1 MDQLEQMINWIFLSK
16 ELRHPP
22 PQEVVLKNTLNMH
35 VYLLP
40 GLVTTNHLQ
49 FESGAEY
56 QIPFGGKRH
65 LCLEKV
71 IFVVGLIYPQ

>member
-1 MDQLEQMINWIFLSK
+1 
-16 ELRHPP
+16 
-22 PQEVVLKNTLNMH
+22 MH

-71 IFVVGLIYPQ
+71 ITKVKLASNKLASNNDFVYVYRLE